1 MLPHKLMDDYDYRD
15 LSPIARD
22 VLHLFMRY
30 ANRYQPSR
38 EVQLSYNDINSVY
51 GFSSSAISS
60 ALKQL
65 INKRFIFASKVG
77 GLAHQSSKYIVSWKA
92 LGLEPSDTI
101 DDDFPI
107 KRPTLTLQDKI
118 NKMNRGGV

>member
-1 MLPHKLMDDYDYRD
+1 MLPHKLMDNDGYRE

-60 ALKQL
+60 AIKQL
-65 INKRFIFASKVG
+65 INNRFILVSKTG
-77 GLAHQSSKYIVSWKA
+77 GLAHQSSKYLVSWKA
-92 LGLEPSDTI
+92 LGLEPGESI
-101 DDDFPI
+101 DNEFAI
-107 KRPTLTLQDKI
+107 KKPTMTLHDKI
-118 NKMNRGGV
+118 DKMNRGAF